1 MDNLAF
7 TLPPIIIGSVEE
19 AQFLSTDHQL
29 MRVHKKGGQP
39 DAPLACAGQ
48 TETITGHGDV
58 LSVDNSHCS
67 VDEFNPPREVGIGL
81 FVSIFLPTQVEYT
94 NINV

>member
-7 TLPPIIIGSVEE
+7 TLAPIIIGSMENVLLE
-19 AQFLSTDHQL
+19 QDTGGNPTFSTDHQL
-29 MRVHKKGGQP
+29 MPQHKKGGQP

-58 LSVDNSHCS
+58 LSVDNSHVVWMNS
-67 VDEFNPPREVGIGL
+67 IRHVKLDEL
-81 FVSIFLPTQVEYT
+81 FVFFAYT
-94 NINV
+94 G